1 MRASSVTW
9 DLHFYRS
16 KLSCYLLAFLQ
27 VMGAIDW
34 QMQNSSS
41 SWEGGFT
48 GYARGSRGER
58 RRAACKVGKQQMAC
72 WSQNVGQVDGLYIN
86 HTGEMCLFSV

>member
-1 MRASSVTW
+1 
-9 DLHFYRS
+9 
-16 KLSCYLLAFLQ
+16 
-27 VMGAIDW
+27 MGAIDW
-34 QMQNSSS
+34 QMQISSS

-72 WSQNVGQVDGLYIN
+72 WSQNVGQVGW
-86 HTGEMCLFSV
+86 